1 MTFDPAAATA
11 AYMAQLSPAQH
22 ALATAYT
29 QGSHWILLWS
39 WMAGTLAAWVILRTG
54 LLTALRDRLQRRS
67 PRPIL
72 ASFVLTM
79 VFSLLDWLGTLPWT
93 LYAEWWRQKSYAL
106 NNQTWVAWLSESSTQ
121 AAIGAV
127 ETAIFFVLL
136 YALIRRAPRSWW
148 AWAGGLAAAYFALI
162 LFVAPVFIEP
172 LFNSFTPAP
181 PGPIRDAVVDLARHN
196 GVPSDKIYIYN
207 GSKQS
212 NRYTANVSGMFG
224 SARIAMSDVM
234 FSSGA
239 DIAEVR
245 GVVGHEMGHYAHQH
259 ALWLTLAFGLSAL
272 MGLGLTARLFPTAS
286 RWLHA
291 RGTGGIADPAA
302 LPVFTVV
309 TASLMLLATPLINA
323 VTRTAE
329 SDADNYSLTHAE
341 EPDGLAKA
349 LVKTIDY
356 RASSPSLLEELMF
369 YDHPSVER
377 RVRRAMNWK
386 AEHPAEAAA
395 TAVSDAKL
403 EARPSAGVPP
413 R

>member
-22 ALATAYT
+22 AEATAYT
-29 QGSHWILLWS
+29 QGGHWILLWS
-39 WMAGTLAAWVILRTG
+39 WMAGTLVAWLILRSG
-54 LLTALRDRLQRRS
+54 VLTALRDRLQRRS
-67 PRPIL
+67 PRPVL
-72 ASFVLTM
+72 VSFVLAL
-79 VFSLLDWLGTLPWT
+79 VFSLLDWLGSLPWT
-93 LYAEWWRQKSYAL
+93 LYAEWWRQKSYGL
-106 NNQTWVAWLSESSTQ
+106 NNQTWMAWLSESSAQ
-121 AAIGAV
+121 AAIGAI
-127 ETAIFFVLL
+127 EAAIFFVLL
-136 YALIRRAPRSWW
+136 YALMRRAPRGWW
-148 AWAGGLAAAYFALI
+148 AWAGGLAAGYFALI

-172 LFNSFTPAP
+172 LFNRFTPAP
-181 PGPIRDAVVDLARHN
+181 PGPIRDAVVDLARQN
-196 GVPSDKIYIYN
+196 GVPFDKIYIYN

-272 MGLGLTARLFPTAS
+272 AGLGLTARLFPMVS
-286 RWLHA
+286 RWLRA
-291 RGTGGIADPAA
+291 RDTSGIADPAA
-302 LPVFTVV
+302 LPVFTVI

-341 EPDGLAKA
+341 EPDGLSKA

-356 RASSPSLLEELMF
+356 RASSPSRLEEVMF

-395 TAVSDAKL
+395 TAIRDANFGTR
-403 EARPSAGVPP
+403 ASAGAPP
-413 R
+413 P

>member
-22 ALATAYT
+22 AQATAYT

-39 WMAGTLAAWVILRTG
+39 WVAGTLVAWLILRTG
-54 LLTALRDRLQRRS
+54 LLTGLRDQLQRRS
-67 PRPIL
+67 PRPTVV
-72 ASFVLTM
+72 SFVLAM
-79 VFSLLDWLGTLPWT
+79 MFSLLDWLGTLPWAV
-93 LYAEWWRQKSYAL
+93 YAEWWRQKSYGL
-106 NNQTWVAWLSESSTQ
+106 NNQTGVAWLSESSAQ
-121 AAIGAV
+121 AAIGAI

-148 AWAGGLAAAYFALI
+148 AWAGGLAAACFALI

-172 LFNSFTPAP
+172 LFNRFTPAP
-181 PGPIRDAVVDLARHN
+181 PGPIRDAVVDLARQN
-196 GVPSDKIYIYN
+196 GVPFDKIYIYN

-234 FSSGA
+234 FRNGA

-272 MGLGLTARLFPTAS
+272 AGLGLTARLFPMVS

-291 RGTGGIADPAA
+291 RGTRGIADPAT
-302 LPVFTVV
+302 LPVFTVI

-341 EPDGLAKA
+341 EPDGLSKA

-356 RASSPSLLEELMF
+356 RASSPSRLEEVMF

-395 TAVSDAKL
+395 TALRDANFGT
-403 EARPSAGVPP
+403 RSSAGAPP
-413 R
+413 P

>member
-22 ALATAYT
+22 AQATAYT

-39 WMAGTLAAWVILRTG
+39 WVAGTLVAGLILRTG
-54 LLTALRDRLQRRS
+54 LLTALRDTLQRRS
-67 PRPIL
+67 PRPVLVSLVL
-72 ASFVLTM
+72 AI
-79 VFSLLDWLGTLPWT
+79 VFSLVDWLGTLPWT
-93 LYAEWWRQKSYAL
+93 LYAEWWRQKSYGL
-106 NNQTWVAWLSESSTQ
+106 NNQTWEAWLAESGAQ
-121 AAIGAV
+121 AAIGAI

-148 AWAGGLAAAYFALI
+148 AWSGGLAAAYFALI

-181 PGPIRDAVVDLARHN
+181 AGPIRDAVVDLARQN
-196 GVPSDKIYIYN
+196 GVPFDKIYIYN

-212 NRYTANVSGMFG
+212 SRYTANVSGMFG

-245 GVVGHEMGHYAHQH
+245 AVVGHEMGHYAHQH

-272 MGLGLTARLFPTAS
+272 VGLGLTARLFPMAS
-286 RWLHA
+286 RWLRA
-291 RGTGGIADPAA
+291 RGTRGIADPAA
-302 LPVFTVV
+302 LPVLTVI

-323 VTRTAE
+323 VTRTVE
-329 SDADNYSLTHAE
+329 SDADNYSLNHAK
-341 EPDGLAKA
+341 EPDGLSKS
-349 LVKTIDY
+349 LVKTINY

-377 RVRRAMNWK
+377 RVRHAMNWK

-395 TAVSDAKL
+395 TAVLDAKL
-403 EARPSAGVPP
+403 ETRPPAGAPP
-413 R
+413 P

>member
-1 MTFDPAAATA
+1 M
-11 AYMAQLSPAQH
+11 
-22 ALATAYT
+22 
-29 QGSHWILLWS
+29 
-39 WMAGTLAAWVILRTG
+39 
-54 LLTALRDRLQRRS
+54 
-67 PRPIL
+67 
-72 ASFVLTM
+72 
-79 VFSLLDWLGTLPWT
+79 
-93 LYAEWWRQKSYAL
+93 
-106 NNQTWVAWLSESSTQ
+106 
-121 AAIGAV
+121 AAIGAI

-148 AWAGGLAAAYFALI
+148 AWSGGLAAAYFALI

-181 PGPIRDAVVDLARHN
+181 AGPIRDAVVDLAREN
-196 GVPSDKIYIYN
+196 GVPYDKIYIYN

-272 MGLGLTARLFPTAS
+272 IGLGLTARLFPMAS
-286 RWLHA
+286 RWLGA
-291 RGTGGIADPAA
+291 RDTLGIADPAA
-302 LPVFTVV
+302 LPVLTVI
-309 TASLMLLATPLINA
+309 TAGLMLLATPLINA
-323 VTRTAE
+323 VTRTVE
-329 SDADNYSLTHAE
+329 SDADNYSLTRAE
-341 EPDGLAKA
+341 EPDGLSRA

-356 RASSPSLLEELMF
+356 RASSPSPLEEFVF

-386 AEHPAEAAA
+386 AAHPAQAAA
-395 TAVSDAKL
+395 TAAHDAEL
-403 EARPSAGVPP
+403 ETRPSVGAPSP
-413 R
+413 